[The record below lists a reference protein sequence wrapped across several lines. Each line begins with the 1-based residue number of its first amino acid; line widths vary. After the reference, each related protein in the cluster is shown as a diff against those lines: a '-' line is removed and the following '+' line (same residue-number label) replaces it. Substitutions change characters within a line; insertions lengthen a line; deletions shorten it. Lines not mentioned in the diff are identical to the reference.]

1 MLCGKWV
8 EPWMEKGT
16 GRGTMRDADAVAQ
29 QNKLIPTPGDRTV
42 ITNIVILEWKT
53 IQSASV
59 SQDEGGETITSRMF
73 TRLKADEAS
82 VL

>member
-1 MLCGKWV
+1 MLGGKWV

-29 QNKLIPTPGDRTV
+29 QNKLIPTPGDGTV

-53 IQSASV
+53 TQSASV
-59 SQDEGGETITSRMF
+59 SQDEGSETSRSRMS
-73 TRLKADEAS
+73 TILKVSEAS
-82 VL
+82 VS